1 MNTLQKIC
9 VAIIASLA
17 LAACTPAGYVFNDE
31 EGHSYD
37 DFWTMSLR
45 QTYNVGDNFNRN
57 SDLRVFASAQGI
69 VESIPS
75 KKVNIHL
82 ITNPDS
88 PQTPIQPVVML
99 GGSSLDNTYRLT
111 DSNVGTGRKLV
122 VVTYGGKTAQ
132 YSIEVVDPLGV
143 SGGGGGDGENGDGAG
158 VGIIWR

>member
-1 MNTLQKIC
+1 MNTLQKVCTVI
-9 VAIIASLA
+9 VVSLA
-17 LAACTPAGYVFNDE
+17 LAACTPVGHVFNDE
-31 EGHSYD
+31 GPSYD

-57 SDLRVFASAQGI
+57 NDLRVFASAQGI

-75 KKVNIHL
+75 NKVNIHL
-82 ITNPDS
+82 ITNPDPDS
-88 PQTPIQPVVML
+88 PLTPIQSVVML
-99 GGSSLDNTYRLT
+99 GGSSSENIYRLT

-122 VVTYGGKTAQ
+122 VVTYGDKTAQ

-143 SGGGGGDGENGDGAG
+143 GGGGGGGENGEGAG